1 MALPQITDADY
12 VYAAIQKAREHAQ
25 KLGKPIQ
32 LDRVAVFL
40 GVSYEDV
47 NAMMNYDG
55 DDEGRVAIRNALKNV
70 KQESR
75 ADLVDALSDKGN
87 VTGYIFQGKVNHG
100 MVETT
105 AHDVRF
111 TPVKFEGADEIPE

>member
-1 MALPQITDADY
+1 MALAQITDVDY
-12 VYAAIQKAREHAQ
+12 VLAAVTKAREHARER
-25 KLGKPIQ
+25 GKPIQ

-47 NAMMNYDG
+47 NAMMNYEG
-55 DDEGRVAIRNALKNV
+55 QDEERVAIRNALKSV

-75 ADLVDALSDKGN
+75 ADIVDALSDKGN

-111 TPVKFEGADEIPE
+111 TPVTFEGADEVPE